1 MPSASLLPLA
11 LLPTLFGCS
20 GPSPGPAPAA
30 LHSGV
35 PVQMTLPRVGGGAL
49 SLSSLRGRPVLITL
63 FTTWCIPCQVEAPGF
78 VRLDERFRPRG
89 LAVVG
94 IALNSE
100 GTTPA
105 RLVDLYV
112 EDVGFRFPVLLAA
125 PDDLELIGGLGPTRS
140 VPRTVL
146 LDGAGRMVLDQVGE
160 TRFQA
165 VESRVLGLLG
175 QR

>member
-1 MPSASLLPLA
+1 MSPAALLPLA
-11 LLPTLFGCS
+11 LLPTLVGCR
-20 GPSPGPAPAA
+20 GPSPGPEPAA
-30 LHSGV
+30 LLSSA
-35 PVQMTLPRVGGGAL
+35 PVQMTLSRVGGGTL

-63 FTTWCIPCQVEAPGF
+63 FTTWCIPCQVEAQGF

-94 IALNSE
+94 IALNSG

-105 RLVDLYV
+105 KLVDLYV
-112 EDVGFRFPVLLAA
+112 EDVGFRFPVLLAS
-125 PDDLELIGGLGPTRS
+125 PDDLELVGGLGLTRA

-146 LDGAGRMVLDQVGE
+146 LDGTGRAVLDQVGQ

-165 VESRVLGLLG
+165 LESTILELLG
-175 QR
+175 RR